1 MENEKIFDLMTKMY
15 ADLKGSIDNLA
26 SGQND
31 LKKEMSSIKTDVSTL
46 KSDVKKI
53 DINLEELDKKVD
65 LSLEGHKTNTEQLN
79 RIETE
84 VSKHEEIILRRVK

>member
-31 LKKEMSSIKTDVSTL
+31 LKKEISSVKTDVSTL
-46 KSDVKKI
+46 KTDVKKM
-53 DINLEELDKKVD
+53 DIKLEELDKKVD
-65 LSLEGHKTNTEQLN
+65 LSLEGHKTNTDQLN
-79 RIETE
+79 RIEEE